1 MDWKYL
7 FTSFE
12 GRINR
17 KPYWLGSLT
26 LMAAFMVLLLLL
38 FALVGFFGLFIGY
51 IILAILVIYPSLALM
66 VKRFHDRD
74 KSGWWALVF
83 YVPTFIN
90 GGVSY
95 SAPESGI
102 SMVIG
107 LVTLVVTIWLIIE
120 LGFLKGKP
128 GSNDYGPNPLEP

>member
-17 KPYWLGSLT
+17 KPYWIGALV
-26 LMAAFMVLLLLL
+26 LMGAVIVLNIVF
-38 FALVGFFGLFIGY
+38 FALGGISGLVIGY
-51 IILAILVIYPSLALM
+51 VILAILVIYPSLALM

-74 KSGWWALVF
+74 KSGWWALAF
-83 YVPTFIN
+83 YIPALIN
-90 GGVSY
+90 GAVSY
-95 SAPESGI
+95 TDPDSGLA
-102 SMVIG
+102 MVTG
-107 LVTLVVTIWLIIE
+107 LITVAVSIWLLIE

-128 GSNDYGPNPLEP
+128 GSNDYGTNPLES